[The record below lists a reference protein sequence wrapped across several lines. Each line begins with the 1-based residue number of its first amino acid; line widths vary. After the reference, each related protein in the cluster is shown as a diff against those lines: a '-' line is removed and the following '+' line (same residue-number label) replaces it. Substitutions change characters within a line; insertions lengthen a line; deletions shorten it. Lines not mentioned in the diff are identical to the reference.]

1 MIFHSTFLSCICSN
15 VYPVVGTIVV
25 CSALEVVYESEGEIF
40 VKLEVTQ
47 IVVVVFLRSV
57 VVESP

>member
-1 MIFHSTFLSCICSN
+1 MCIPLS
-15 VYPVVGTIVV
+15 GTIVV
-25 CSALEVVYESEGEIF
+25 CSALEVVYESEGEVF
-40 VKLEVTQ
+40 VELEVAQ